1 MRNDFGDA
9 RLAELRLL
17 AELDKRGHVRLQPR
31 EGPERDMLFFLVY
44 ERFATTFDLPWRATI
59 TTRPS
64 GLPGESEL
72 ERHIHECWVKSVS
85 DVLV

>member
-1 MRNDFGDA
+1 
-9 RLAELRLL
+9 
-17 AELDKRGHVRLQPR
+17 
-31 EGPERDMLFFLVY
+31 MLFFLVY